1 MRSLVLR
8 CAAAT
13 AVSLV
18 WCAPA
23 TAQRSGQSISIQ
35 YGVVAERENVE
46 LSSAAG
52 GGALVGGLA
61 GFATSSGRSSSRR
74 VRDALIG
81 SAIGG
86 AASAAGQGSRQGVQY
101 TVDTSSG
108 QVVVVSDQTEIDI
121 GDCVAIENA
130 GTGAAN
136 IRRASMAL
144 CESAGNVPEPVVAEL
159 NEDAEDCL
167 TAKNRVLEAETD
179 EEIDEAIRTAR
190 ILCDN

>member
-1 MRSLVLR
+1 MQPFVLTCAAASVVSLVL
-8 CAAAT
+8 
-13 AVSLV
+13 
-18 WCAPA
+18 CAPA
-23 TAQRSGQSISIQ
+23 AAQRAGQSISIQ
-35 YGVVAERENVE
+35 HGVVVERQDVE
-46 LSSAAG
+46 LGSAAG

-86 AASAAGQGSRQGVQY
+86 AVSSGAQGSRQGVQY
-101 TVDTSSG
+101 TVDTGSG
-108 QVVVVSDQTEIDI
+108 QVIVVSDQTEIDI

-144 CESAGNVPEPVVAEL
+144 CE
-159 NEDAEDCL
+159 
-167 TAKNRVLEAETD
+167 
-179 EEIDEAIRTAR
+179 
-190 ILCDN
+190 